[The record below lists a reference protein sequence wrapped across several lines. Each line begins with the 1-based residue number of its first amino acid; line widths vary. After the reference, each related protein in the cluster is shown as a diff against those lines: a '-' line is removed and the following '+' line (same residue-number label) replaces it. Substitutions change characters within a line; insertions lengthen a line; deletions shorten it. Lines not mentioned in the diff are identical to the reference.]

1 MDVCVPLSQLGVRRR
16 VCIFCKLNSYSSLLC
31 SGHPLCHP
39 IYIKIIWQEVFLGVV
54 SQLTRMTFQRDSYRT
69 SATEVFIVSMT
80 IKNLLFYGFSNF
92 MNDWA
97 ADDGPSQVLKT
108 YGIVTMCIMGTSLPI
123 CELTFLFYFLLW
135 LFGGARELGYWVS
148 GLERCKVRVRT
159 RLTRWDRCTWE
170 SHSEVHNAGWSHGK
184 AS

>member
-1 MDVCVPLSQLGVRRR
+1 M
-16 VCIFCKLNSYSSLLC
+16 
-31 SGHPLCHP
+31 
-39 IYIKIIWQEVFLGVV
+39 

-123 CELTFLFYFLLW
+123 CELTFLFYFLL
-135 LFGGARELGYWVS
+135 
-148 GLERCKVRVRT
+148 
-159 RLTRWDRCTWE
+159 
-170 SHSEVHNAGWSHGK
+170 
-184 AS
+184 